1 VSRLVRLLLWGF
13 ERGTLAYVLL
23 SLLILL
29 FLFLVPPAWLADPMS
44 VRP

>member
-13 ERGTLAYVLL
+13 ERGTLAYDVL

-29 FLFLVPPAWLADPMS
+29 FLFLFPPAWLADPMS
-44 VRP
+44 GRP